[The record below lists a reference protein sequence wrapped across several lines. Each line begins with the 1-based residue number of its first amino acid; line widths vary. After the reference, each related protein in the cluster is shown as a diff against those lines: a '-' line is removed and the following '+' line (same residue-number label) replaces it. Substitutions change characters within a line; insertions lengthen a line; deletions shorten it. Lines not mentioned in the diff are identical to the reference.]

1 MDCMEQKSM
10 YAAEL
15 YSYLYFFNQ
24 SISCCCFIVASS
36 FPCRADTL
44 QHTEWLSQHLLPQRP
59 TVMGKQTNN
68 VHKDKCSCSFWC
80 CVWASAVPL
89 SSCVPNSIYRFYLSR
104 NTKPIWSIS
113 AIPMKMSSYLHRA
126 HSLNSNLAFVT
137 FIKINTAFE
146 NILPCARK

>member
-1 MDCMEQKSM
+1 M

-15 YSYLYFFNQ
+15 DSYLYFFNQ

-68 VHKDKCSCSFWC
+68 VHKDECSCSF
-80 CVWASAVPL
+80 
-89 SSCVPNSIYRFYLSR
+89 
-104 NTKPIWSIS
+104 
-113 AIPMKMSSYLHRA
+113 
-126 HSLNSNLAFVT
+126 
-137 FIKINTAFE
+137 
-146 NILPCARK
+146 